1 MSTNSNIRKKL
12 GQLIMMDFRYWNEDS
27 TKQPIPFIKANQ
39 TINRIFKDYNLG
51 GFILFRENIQD
62 NQQTISLLRELQ
74 ANNSTSL
81 FFATDQE
88 GGRVN
93 RLQQGTSG
101 CGNMALAAT
110 NNPNNSYTM
119 AKLIGDELYSLG
131 ININF
136 APTVDVNSNKNNP
149 IIGIRSYSD
158 NSEVVTEYARNA
170 IAGYHDAKIIDC
182 VKHFPGHG
190 DTSIDSHLGNVILA
204 KGLNGLETTE
214 LLPFRKLTN
223 ICSMVMTAHISVPVI
238 DDTQYKSISTGENIY
253 VPATLSYKI
262 ITELL
267 KQQIGFDG
275 LVISDAMDMHAIAKH
290 FGTIEA
296 TKLVILA
303 GVDIV
308 LMPIRVWSEKDI
320 YKLEDLFSELEKEYA
335 KNVKFAIAV
344 DKAYD
349 NIIRFK
355 KQHKLEQN
363 LIFKVSENEQLKLA
377 DQIVNS
383 CEHQKIALD
392 IAKQSTTVVRNSGII
407 PCKLSE
413 LQNILIID
421 TDNQRLADF
430 CNELQKV
437 VINNNSNANI
447 ICENINNENIENSI
461 KNADVILL
469 VSANLR
475 EYDYKYSHLTSIKPK
490 QTINIAAL
498 APYDINYIDNIK
510 NYICIYGATS
520 MDQTNYTKTSLKVN
534 IQAALENIFD
544 NKKLIGKLPVKV

>member
-1 MSTNSNIRKKL
+1 MSIRKKL
-12 GQLIMMDFRYWNEDS
+12 GQLIMMDFRYWDEDS
-27 TKQPIPFIKANQ
+27 NNKPIPFIKTNQ
-39 TINRIFKDYNLG
+39 TINKIFKDYNLS
-51 GFILFRENIQD
+51 GFILFRENIQS

-74 ANNSTSL
+74 ANVSTPL

-110 NNPNNSYTM
+110 NNPNNAYTI
-119 AKLIGDELYSLG
+119 AKLIGDELYYLG
-131 ININF
+131 INTNF
-136 APTVDVNSNKNNP
+136 APVIDVNSNKNNP
-149 IIGIRSYSD
+149 IIGVRSYSD
-158 NSEVVTEYARNA
+158 NPEVVTEYAKNA
-170 IAGYHDAKIIDC
+170 IAGYRDAKIIAC

-190 DTSIDSHLGNVILA
+190 DTAIDSHLGNVILA
-204 KGLNGLETTE
+204 KSLNDLETTE
-214 LLPFRKLTN
+214 LLPFRKLAN
-223 ICSMVMTAHISVPVI
+223 NYSMVMTAHISVPAL

-262 ITELL
+262 ITEIL
-267 KQQIGFDG
+267 KQHIDFKG
-275 LVISDAMDMHAIAKH
+275 LVVSDAMDMHAIAKH

-296 TKLVILA
+296 AKLAILA

-308 LMPIRVWSEKDI
+308 LMPVRVWSEKDI
-320 YKLEDLFSELEKEYA
+320 YKLEDFFSKLEKEYIRNA
-335 KNVKFAIAV
+335 KFAIAV

-349 NIIRFK
+349 NIISFK
-355 KQHKLEQN
+355 KQHKLDQN
-363 LIFKVSENEQLKLA
+363 LIFTLSENEQLKLA

-383 CEHQKIALD
+383 YEHQKVALEL
-392 IAKQSTTVVRNSGII
+392 AKQSTTVVRNSGII

-437 VINNNSNANI
+437 VINNNSNTNI
-447 ICENINNENIENSI
+447 SCENINNENIENSI

-475 EYDYKYSHLTSIKPK
+475 EYSNKFSYLTSIKPK

-520 MDQTNYTKTSLKVN
+520 MDQTNYTKTSLKIN
-534 IQAALENIFD
+534 IQAALENIFGD
-544 NKKLIGKLPVKV
+544 KKIMGKLPVTI

>member
-1 MSTNSNIRKKL
+1 
-12 GQLIMMDFRYWNEDS
+12 
-27 TKQPIPFIKANQ
+27 
-39 TINRIFKDYNLG
+39 
-51 GFILFRENIQD
+51 
-62 NQQTISLLRELQ
+62 
-74 ANNSTSL
+74 
-81 FFATDQE
+81 
-88 GGRVN
+88 
-93 RLQQGTSG
+93 
-101 CGNMALAAT
+101 
-110 NNPNNSYTM
+110 
-119 AKLIGDELYSLG
+119 
-131 ININF
+131 
-136 APTVDVNSNKNNP
+136 
-149 IIGIRSYSD
+149 
-158 NSEVVTEYARNA
+158 
-170 IAGYHDAKIIDC
+170 
-182 VKHFPGHG
+182 
-190 DTSIDSHLGNVILA
+190 
-204 KGLNGLETTE
+204 
-214 LLPFRKLTN
+214 
-223 ICSMVMTAHISVPVI
+223 MTAHISVPVI

-296 TKLVILA
+296 TKLAILA
-303 GVDIV
+303 GVYIV

-447 ICENINNENIENSI
+447 ICENINNENIENII

-475 EYDYKYSHLTSIKPK
+475 EYNYKYSHLTSIKPK

>member
-1 MSTNSNIRKKL
+1 
-12 GQLIMMDFRYWNEDS
+12 MMDFRYWDEDS
-27 TKQPIPFIKANQ
+27 NNKPIPFIKTNQ
-39 TINRIFKDYNLG
+39 TINKIFKDYNLS
-51 GFILFRENIQD
+51 GFILFRENIQS

-74 ANNSTSL
+74 ANVSTPL

-110 NNPNNSYTM
+110 NNPNNAYTI
-119 AKLIGDELYSLG
+119 AKLIGDELYYLG
-131 ININF
+131 INTNF
-136 APTVDVNSNKNNP
+136 APVIDVNSNKNNP
-149 IIGIRSYSD
+149 IIGVRSYSD
-158 NSEVVTEYARNA
+158 NPEVVTEYAKNA
-170 IAGYHDAKIIDC
+170 IAGYRDAKIIAC

-190 DTSIDSHLGNVILA
+190 DTAIDSHLGNVILA
-204 KGLNGLETTE
+204 KSLNDLETTE
-214 LLPFRKLTN
+214 LLPFRKLAN
-223 ICSMVMTAHISVPVI
+223 NYSMVMTAHISVPAL

-262 ITELL
+262 ITEIL
-267 KQQIGFDG
+267 KQHIDFKG
-275 LVISDAMDMHAIAKH
+275 LVVSDAMDMHAIAKH

-296 TKLVILA
+296 AKLAILA

-308 LMPIRVWSEKDI
+308 LMPVRVWSEKDI
-320 YKLEDLFSELEKEYA
+320 YKLEDFFSKLEKEYIRNA
-335 KNVKFAIAV
+335 KFAIAV

-349 NIIRFK
+349 NIISFK
-355 KQHKLEQN
+355 KQHKLDQN
-363 LIFKVSENEQLKLA
+363 LIFTLSENEQLKLA

-383 CEHQKIALD
+383 YEHQKVALEL
-392 IAKQSTTVVRNSGII
+392 AKQSTTVVRNSGII

-437 VINNNSNANI
+437 VINNNSNTNI
-447 ICENINNENIENSI
+447 SCENINNENIENSI

-475 EYDYKYSHLTSIKPK
+475 EYSNKFSYLTSIKPK

-520 MDQTNYTKTSLKVN
+520 MDQTNYTKTSLKIN
-534 IQAALENIFD
+534 IQAALENIFGD
-544 NKKLIGKLPVKV
+544 KKIMGKLPVTI